1 MNNLW
6 IIPGTALVRA
16 LAGWVENALEDNVIN
31 LPEWKLLGA
40 TIIRM
45 GLPMVAL
52 IWGLN
57 VSPEMSAGIVILLD
71 LIIVKIYNAIK
82 KSKK

>member
-6 IIPGTALVRA
+6 IIPGTALVRSI
-16 LAGWVENALEDNVIN
+16 LGWAENALEDNVIN
-31 LPEWKLLGA
+31 LLEWRKLGA

-52 IWGLN
+52 ILGLN
-57 VSPEMSAGIVILLD
+57 VSPQAAAGIVILLD
-71 LIIVKIYNAIK
+71 LIIVKIYNARK
-82 KSKK
+82 KK